1 MKTIETIALGTIFP
15 EQNIDAILEVASAT
29 PNPTLA
35 LNIILGIYQEP
46 TLKNTS
52 VINNNL
58 CTLVNYDKWEDRVN
72 YKYETNKK
80 VHIYIDK
87 TVDKTLITA
96 DNYKDYKI
104 EYWKEGVTVSH
115 WVKLPEIIIEKN
127 YTDSSTW
134 LNGEDKSVTDNVGRI
149 SL

>member
-15 EQNIDAILEVASAT
+15 EQNIDAILEIVSAT

-58 CTLVNYDKWEDRVN
+58 CTLVNYDKWEGRVN

-104 EYWKEGVTVSH
+104 ESWKEDVTVSH

-127 YTDSSTW
+127 YTDLSTW
-134 LNGEDKSVTDNVGRI
+134 LNGEDKSVTDNVGKI
-149 SL
+149 TL